1 MENEEIK
8 EEKKETPVQKEAPA
22 KGKEKKS
29 QAAKELEKKLESLE
43 KDLAKEK
50 DDYLRLMAEFDNYR
64 RRTSQ

>member
-29 QAAKELEKKLESLE
+29 QAAKELEKKL
-43 KDLAKEK
+43 K
-50 DDYLRLMAEFDNYR
+50 
-64 RRTSQ
+64 